1 VSVTVDPSQTE
12 PPVAVEIDSG
22 VIEDARR
29 RQRRRRAAG
38 IAFAAA
44 AAIVAGALWIGGGGD
59 GSSASGEPGAGARPL
74 KLTLVH
80 GRVFIGGQPAPVNI
94 EPSLQAGNVG
104 VCISVAGQ
112 GGSCD
117 GPPPTVTDP
126 MYGGDGY
133 TVEEKVGPGGEV
145 DAVFTGPG
153 VAAVRVAHVGTFA
166 ARHVAWLPA
175 AVKEVVFYR
184 PPGSRGS
191 VLPPGTSPE
200 VLRGFEHA
208 RGPAL
213 TETLLDA
220 SGRAIAVREPST
232 FTLPN
237 SYWQGAEAPP
247 AGGRCAMSSSFP
259 GAKTQWGQVTQRI
272 AADPSVTVPAWLTCL
287 HVWYSA
293 GAATFETAILL
304 NAKSPGSPPAP
315 LWGAI
320 PVPGDPGIVEIP
332 TVRHE
337 IHFRFAKLS
346 VAQAARELAHAT
358 RFVGHARAEA
368 FLRQRERLAGKRQ
381 TRWEVLVPPAVARRV
396 GPAWLLVR
404 YGNSLA
410 QRIAFLDALRVT
422 EIRLPRG
429 RG

>member
-1 VSVTVDPSQTE
+1 VSVTVEPPQTK
-12 PPVAVEIDSG
+12 PPVAVEIDGG
-22 VIEDARR
+22 VIQEARR
-29 RQRRRRAAG
+29 RQHRRRATV
-38 IAFAAA
+38 IAFGAAA
-44 AAIVAGALWIGGGGD
+44 AVLAGALSIDGSGG
-59 GSSASGEPGAGARPL
+59 GSSASGELGAGARAL

-80 GRVFIGGQPAPVNI
+80 GRVFIGGQPAPVSI

-104 VCISVAGQ
+104 VCISIAGE
-112 GGSCD
+112 GGSCN
-117 GPPPTVTDP
+117 GPPPTVADP

-133 TVEEKVGPGGEV
+133 TAEEKVGPRGEV
-145 DAVFTGPG
+145 DALFTGPG
-153 VAAVRVAHVGTFA
+153 VAAVRVAHLGTFTA
-166 ARHVAWLPA
+166 HRVAWLPA

-200 VLRGFEHA
+200 VLRGFAHA

-220 SGRAIAVREPST
+220 SGHALPVREPST

-247 AGGRCAMSSSFP
+247 ARGRCAMSSSYP
-259 GAKTQWGQVTQRI
+259 GVKTQWGQVTQQI

-293 GAATFETAILL
+293 GSATFETAILL
-304 NAKSPGSPPAP
+304 NAKTPGSAPAP

-320 PVPGDPGIVEIP
+320 PVPGHSGIVEIP
-332 TVRHE
+332 PVQRE

-346 VAQAARELAHAT
+346 RAQAARELAEVT
-358 RFVGHARAEA
+358 KLVGRARAEQ
-368 FLRQRERLAGKRQ
+368 FLRSREQLSDKEQ
-381 TRWEVLVPPAVARRV
+381 THWEVLVPPAVARQV

-410 QRIAFLDALRVT
+410 QRIAFLDSLRVT
-422 EIRLPRG
+422 KIRLPH
-429 RG
+429 